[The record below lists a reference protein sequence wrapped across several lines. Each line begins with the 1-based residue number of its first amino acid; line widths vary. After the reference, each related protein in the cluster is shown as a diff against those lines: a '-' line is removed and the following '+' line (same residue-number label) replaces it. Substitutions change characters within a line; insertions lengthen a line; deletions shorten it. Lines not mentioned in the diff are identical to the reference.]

1 MATKPKAP
9 AQSKILDKKTVPV
22 KTPAK
27 PTPKAPAKK
36 AKAAPVKPENGGKE
50 VSGKPTSIKEVA
62 KAAKP
67 AVKAPEKKAPAKKAT
82 VKKAVKTAA
91 PAAEAEDKRSV
102 GRPSKYR
109 PEYAAMLIQY
119 FDSLSVPWTEQR
131 LNTAGGGEKIEMVP
145 CRFPNFARFAANIGV
160 SRDTIHHWATEK
172 DKDGHPVNA
181 EFSDAYARARAIQEA
196 VLLEGSMAGVFESR
210 MAGLAAKNLIGWAD
224 KLEQTVDDVTGFSP
238 EEKADLERSYNE
250 AKLSGVW
257 VQQRADMKARKKAL
271 NDD

>member
-1 MATKPKAP
+1 
-9 AQSKILDKKTVPV
+9 
-22 KTPAK
+22 
-27 PTPKAPAKK
+27 
-36 AKAAPVKPENGGKE
+36 
-50 VSGKPTSIKEVA
+50 
-62 KAAKP
+62 
-67 AVKAPEKKAPAKKAT
+67 
-82 VKKAVKTAA
+82 
-91 PAAEAEDKRSV
+91 
-102 GRPSKYR
+102 
-109 PEYAAMLIQY
+109 MLIQY
-119 FDSLSVPWTEQR
+119 FDSLSVPWTER
-131 LNTAGGGEKIEMVP
+131 TLNTPGGGEKLEMVP
-145 CRFPNFARFAANIGV
+145 CKFPNFARFAANIGV

-257 VQQRADMKARKKAL
+257 VKQKADMKARKQAL

>member
-1 MATKPKAP
+1 VKKA
-9 AQSKILDKKTVPV
+9 
-22 KTPAK
+22 
-27 PTPKAPAKK
+27 
-36 AKAAPVKPENGGKE
+36 AKAAAPPVK
-50 VSGKPTSIKEVA
+50 S
-62 KAAKP
+62 
-67 AVKAPEKKAPAKKAT
+67 
-82 VKKAVKTAA
+82 
-91 PAAEAEDKRSV
+91 EDKRPV
-102 GRPSKYR
+102 GRPSKYQ
-109 PEYAAMLIQY
+109 PEYAAMLVEY
-119 FDSLSVPWTEQR
+119 FNSLSVPWTER
-131 LNTAGGGEKIEMVP
+131 TLTTMGGGQKIEMVP

-257 VQQRADMKARKKAL
+257 VKQREEMKARKRAL
-271 NDD
+271 SEG

>member
-1 MATKPKAP
+1 MTTKPKAP
-9 AQSKILDKKTVPV
+9 AKSKVLDKKTVV
-22 KTPAK
+22 MKTPAK

-36 AKAAPVKPENGGKE
+36 AKAVPVKAAKAGKE

-67 AVKAPEKKAPAKKAT
+67 AVKAP
-82 VKKAVKTAA
+82 VKKVVKTAA
-91 PAAEAEDKRSV
+91 LPPEAEDKRSV

-119 FDSLSVPWTEQR
+119 FDSLSEPWTER
-131 LNTAGGGEKIEMVP
+131 KLTTMGGGEKIEMVP
-145 CRFPNFARFAANIGV
+145 CKFPNFARFAANIGV
-160 SRDTIHHWATEK
+160 SRDTVHHWATEK

-257 VQQRADMKARKKAL
+257 VKQKAEMKARKQAL
-271 NDD
+271 DND